1 MDPALMPWVHN
12 LDPIRI
18 YDNKTASIHT
28 MFLSIMWDGKFTA
41 TVKVT
46 GDVEIHT
53 LLAKI
58 DRPLRHHIPRPDLDN
73 IVFSLAAHGPALDT
87 ASTVATVFGPA
98 APSGQLYIGY
108 RHRRSGRTARINY
121 GE

>member
-1 MDPALMPWVHN
+1 
-12 LDPIRI
+12 
-18 YDNKTASIHT
+18 
-28 MFLSIMWDGKFTA
+28 MFICIIWDGVFTA
-41 TVKVT
+41 TLKAT
-46 GDVEIHT
+46 SDAEIHT
-53 LLAKI
+53 LLPRI

-98 APSGQLYIGY
+98 APTGQLYIGY
-108 RHRRSGRTARINY
+108 RTRRSGRTARINY